1 MFELDEE
8 LWQWCQREVAF
19 AVATLVGVRG
29 SAPQALG
36 AFMAV
41 NSEGQVL
48 GGLSGGCIEGA
59 VYDLATSL
67 LPGDAPRL
75 ATYGLSDEEALGA
88 GLSCGGTLEVLV
100 APFGAQDRA
109 LLGEVISSRK
119 RAEPVALALVTM
131 GERLGASLG
140 IWPDRVEGSLG
151 TGQLDLAVTAEAQR
165 LLTKNGENVVL
176 RCSHSG
182 DVRARPPG
190 PAAVGLARGEMEV
203 FVQAFLPPPRL
214 IVCGASDLAS
224 ALARLGCC
232 LGYRVTI
239 CDARAL
245 FAVPARFGEAAEI
258 VCDWPHRYLFSTA
271 VDERTVICVLTHDPK
286 FDVPALEV
294 ALRGPAAYVGALGSR
309 PAHEHRLGMLR
320 AAGLGTEELRR
331 LSSPVGLDIGAV
343 TPEEVAVSIL
353 ADVVRRRR
361 GGTGLPLTARS
372 GPIHSTPSVSGH
384 TTLATR

>member
-8 LWQWCQREVAF
+8 LWQWCQREVPF

-67 LPGDAPRL
+67 LPGGAPRL
-75 ATYGLSDEEALGA
+75 ATYGVSDDEALGA

-100 APFGAQDRA
+100 VPFGLPDRA
-109 LLGEVISSRK
+109 LVSEVVSSKK

-140 IWPDRVEGSLG
+140 IWPDRAEGSLG

-165 LLTKNGENVVL
+165 LLKKGENAVL
-176 RCSHSG
+176 RCGPRG
-182 DVRARPPG
+182 DVRGRPPG
-190 PAAVGLARGEMEV
+190 RAAVSRARGEMEV
-203 FVQAFLPPPRL
+203 FVQAFLPPPRF

-245 FAVPARFGEAAEI
+245 FAVPARFRDAAEV
-258 VCDWPHRYLFSTA
+258 VCDWPHRYLASTA

-309 PAHEHRLGMLR
+309 PAHEHRLAMLR

-331 LSSPVGLDIGAV
+331 LSSPVGLDIGAI
-343 TPEEVAVSIL
+343 TPEEVAVSVM

-361 GGTGLPLTARS
+361 GGTGLPLTEQS
-372 GPIHSTPSVSGH
+372 GPIHSTPSVSGQM
-384 TTLATR
+384 TLPTG